1 MTDEASFRE
10 ICRIVV
16 EAFGAPPALRPAIE
30 AFAALG
36 FEAGN
41 PQQTFLARLDGEG
54 VGTSLAVR
62 AGDVLGVFN
71 VATVP
76 GARGRGVGR
85 AVTLA
90 ALRDGAAAGC
100 RMAVLQASEMG
111 HPVYERLGFRDFGA
125 YDIYVRD
132 ADLPRGSRLSR
143 AARTPHRR
151 ARPAAR
157 ARARRTGRSPADRRT
172 PRRGRRT
179 RRGRSSSGRRP
190 LT

>member
-1 MTDEASFRE
+1 M
-10 ICRIVV
+10 
-16 EAFGAPPALRPAIE
+16 
-30 AFAALG
+30 
-36 FEAGN
+36 
-41 PQQTFLARLDGEG
+41 
-54 VGTSLAVR
+54 R

-132 ADLPRGSRLSR
+132 ADLPREQ
-143 AARTPHRR
+143 
-151 ARPAAR
+151 PAEPRGADS
-157 ARARRTGRSPADRRT
+157 GPA
-172 PRRGRRT
+172 G
-179 RRGRSSSGRRP
+179 
-190 LT
+190 